1 MYVEKQG
8 EGLNLSIQV
17 LDGIMCHNGEI
28 LSNKYVPEKKT
39 KEEFLR
45 EFNDS
50 YTNYKETKTH
60 APMTLE
66 GCVVRIS
73 DIIGYIGRDI
83 EDAIILGKIK
93 REEVP
98 TEISSV
104 LGTTNKDIVN
114 TIILDIVE
122 NSMNKPYIKMSE
134 GVYNALFN
142 LKKFNYEN
150 IYKKSLTSEEKE
162 YYRTGMNKL
171 FTEYLEAINKEDKTS
186 PIYTIFLN
194 NQNERYLKET
204 PNKRKV
210 IDFLAGMTDALFVSE
225 LKNLQK

>member
-1 MYVEKQG
+1 MSGSLGKG
-8 EGLNLSIQV
+8 TGCIEGRQCFYACPVGKREEIHY
-17 LDGIMCHNGEI
+17 GI
-28 LSNKYVPEKKT
+28 K
-39 KEEFLR
+39 R
-45 EFNDS
+45 RQRAD
-50 YTNYKETKTH
+50 
-60 APMTLE
+60 
-66 GCVVRIS
+66 RRS

-104 LGTTNKDIVN
+104 LGTTNKEIVN

-122 NSMNKPYIKMSE
+122 QSMNKPYIKMSE
-134 GVYNALFN
+134 DVYNALFK

-171 FTEYLEAINKEDKTS
+171 FTEYLDALDKENHDS
-186 PIYTIFLN
+186 PIYIMFLN
-194 NQNERYLKET
+194 NQNEKYLKET
-204 PNKRKV
+204 SNKRKV
-210 IDFLAGMTDALFVSE
+210 IDFLAGMTDDLFISE